1 LLPALINLPL
11 FLIAMRY
18 DAAGTSA
25 ERAAAA
31 QIGVMFADPLH
42 LDPDYFNGKILFG
55 VLVLMTAGC
64 WWLSRRIVPAF
75 EARLLSGFV
84 TALTLVYGAGLVAW
98 HLRDYRFLLTFPFR
112 VGDVLVLLIFLL
124 ALTCWVGR
132 KVLAWFDGS
141 RWKRLPLGWKNAVCV
156 VLVVLFVGVY
166 ANRLYRPMVGFTQD
180 WRYRLDRQHDTWR
193 EMTDW
198 IRTETPKDAVFLSP
212 PWMNI
217 FWIDAERAQVANYKR
232 APHNYQIIEWQ
243 RRLEEANGRPVQERG
258 VFIMKELMR
267 NYPKLSVA
275 EIDAIRDK
283 YGASYYLTTVERPE
297 MSGQLVHGNGEYF
310 LYRLDTQAK

>member
-1 LLPALINLPL
+1 
-11 FLIAMRY
+11 
-18 DAAGTSA
+18 
-25 ERAAAA
+25 
-31 QIGVMFADPLH
+31 
-42 LDPDYFNGKILFG
+42 
-55 VLVLMTAGC
+55 
-64 WWLSRRIVPAF
+64 
-75 EARLLSGFV
+75 
-84 TALTLVYGAGLVAW
+84 
-98 HLRDYRFLLTFPFR
+98 
-112 VGDVLVLLIFLL
+112 VLLIFLL